1 MLQIREQPLLLVGEE
16 EIIEFDFGPILNSA
30 TLTSV
35 NSGPSAFNSST
46 GIKEYPATSFML

>member
-1 MLQIREQPLLLVGEE
+1 MLQIRGQPLLLVGEE